1 MTLSIRENLSS
12 SLSNIFPDAPNL
24 GPIRFF
30 SAPGR
35 VNIIG
40 EHVDYAGGLVFPAAI
55 DFRTHFAIRTNGLGT
70 FRLYSL
76 DFKSEFV
83 TKELTYS
90 EEKPWANY
98 ILGVIS
104 EALKLG
110 LRVEGFDLAFTGNI
124 PQGAGLSSSA
134 AVEVGVTF
142 ALSKIFN
149 WDISKEKI
157 AVLAQAAENH
167 FVGVNCGIMDQ
178 FVIAVAKPSSC
189 ISLNT
194 ETLEYS
200 YHNLDL
206 PGYEFY
212 LIDSN
217 VPHSLK
223 ESEYNDRRKEVES
236 ATSKCNK
243 ISPEV
248 RTLSQADF
256 SLIEKAE
263 LTPAEFKRA
272 THILGE
278 RSRAQNV
285 IRSLKDKNAEK
296 VGEELYSCHESL
308 SKNFQVSCDEID
320 FIVEWFR
327 SEYALGARMIG
338 GGFGGCVLVLDKEGR
353 SSSLFSKFEKEYF
366 QKFGLN
372 AKIYKFSISEGVRE
386 DI

>member
-1 MTLSIRENLSS
+1 MTLSVRENLSS
-12 SLSNIFPDAPNL
+12 SLSEIFPDAPTF
-24 GPIRFF
+24 GPTRFF

-76 DFKSEFV
+76 DFQSEFV
-83 TKELTYS
+83 TNDLNYS
-90 EEKPWANY
+90 EKPWANY
-98 ILGVIS
+98 ILGVIL
-104 EALKLG
+104 EALKLD

-134 AVEVGVTF
+134 AVEVGTAY

-149 WDISKEKI
+149 WDITKEKI
-157 AVLAQAAENH
+157 ALLAQAAENH

-194 ETLEYS
+194 ESLEYS
-200 YHNLDL
+200 YHSLDL

-217 VPHSLK
+217 VKHSLK

-243 ISPEV
+243 LSTEV

-256 SLIEKAE
+256 SLIEKAG
-263 LTPAEFKRA
+263 LTPSEFKRA

-296 VGEELYSCHESL
+296 VGEELFSCHESL
-308 SKNFQVSCDEID
+308 SKNFQVSCEETDY
-320 FIVEWFR
+320 IVEWFR
-327 SEYALGARMIG
+327 SENVLGARMIG

-353 SSSLFSKFEKEYF
+353 SSDLFSKLEKEYF

-386 DI
+386 DS